1 MLGIK
6 VIWKVSYCT
15 HLLNQSGVKNR
26 IIYILLRCFLK
37 ISFGSCSQTAIFQS
51 VLFNNH
57 YFHCIYHQSVPEYP
71 DKIQA
76 IIKPGKIN
84 VTVVAV

>member
-1 MLGIK
+1 MPVTKI
-6 VIWKVSYCT
+6 IWKVSYCS
-15 HLLNQSGVKNR
+15 HLLNQSGAKNSI
-26 IIYILLRCFLK
+26 IIYSYGVLFKLVLNPGYEPVC
-37 ISFGSCSQTAIFQS
+37 QS
-51 VLFNNH
+51 VLFNDH

-84 VTVVAV
+84 MTVITV